1 MLANLATTDPHLYGD
16 SGVVAR
22 PHQITGRLSSKNTKF
37 MLVVG
42 LSFLLRL
49 VSGYL
54 RCRALPCLMLLL
66 HVRPFRLS
74 QFNES
79 TASCHNVREILPCS
93 HRQNDG
99 RVGIQYPAALV
110 SVGANKVG
118 IADRAVAFG
127 HQCKDMRGKWERL
140 GGAESSQFDG
150 KGGEQ
155 NGTGRKAL

>member
-1 MLANLATTDPHLYGD
+1 
-16 SGVVAR
+16 
-22 PHQITGRLSSKNTKF
+22 

-49 VSGYL
+49 VSGDL
-54 RCRALPCLMLLL
+54 RCRALPCLILLL
-66 HVRPFRLS
+66 HVRPFRLLPS
-74 QFNES
+74 NES
-79 TASCHNVREILPCS
+79 TALCHNVREILPCS
-93 HRQNDG
+93 LRKNDG

-118 IADRAVAFG
+118 IAYRAVAFG
-127 HQCKDMRGKWERL
+127 HQFKDMVGKWERL